1 MNALPLANLPQT
13 PLFRHA
19 KQMPITNSP
28 ADDKAPEIT
37 KHGDF
42 IYFAS
47 NRAEGLGK
55 SDIYR
60 ARLSKGK
67 TMDVTNLGEEINGP
81 FNETN
86 PALRMAGFHLLFN
99 SDRSPQKT
107 GLFGAKSKR
116 LEKRHNY
123 LKLPSFSWIGDNKF
137 LTIALLL
144 TVTSFVF
151 LTRRAL
157 KKGLNQKEVQ
167 DLISDS

>member
-1 MNALPLANLPQT
+1 
-13 PLFRHA
+13 
-19 KQMPITNSP
+19 
-28 ADDKAPEIT
+28 
-37 KHGDF
+37 
-42 IYFAS
+42 
-47 NRAEGLGK
+47 
-55 SDIYR
+55 
-60 ARLSKGK
+60 
-67 TMDVTNLGEEINGP
+67 MDVTNLGEEINGP

-107 GLFGAKSKR
+107 ELFGAKSKR

-123 LKLPSFSWIGDNKF
+123 LKLPSFSWIGDNLF

-144 TVTSFVF
+144 TLTSFVF

-157 KKGLNQKEVQ
+157 KKGLNQKEVE

>member
-1 MNALPLANLPQT
+1 
-13 PLFRHA
+13 
-19 KQMPITNSP
+19 
-28 ADDKAPEIT
+28 
-37 KHGDF
+37 
-42 IYFAS
+42 
-47 NRAEGLGK
+47 
-55 SDIYR
+55 
-60 ARLSKGK
+60 
-67 TMDVTNLGEEINGP
+67 MDVTNLGEEINGP

-123 LKLPSFSWIGDNKF
+123 LKLPSFSWIGDNLF

-144 TVTSFVF
+144 TVTTFVF

-157 KKGLNQKEVQ
+157 KKGLNQKEVK